1 MIATRTWFAASAGV
15 LICLGFGSVT
25 DLSAQV
31 PPTQGKAGTANTPEG
46 GKLVG
51 ILTHFEYNWTKMNGP
66 KPDTRL
72 SLKAEGETDSI
83 DYLLALPNEPVDP
96 KLESSLKKVF
106 PSNTV
111 SMQWEMRNGKRL
123 VTKIAVLTPTG
134 GQGIILGTV
143 MARGPGNLD
152 VKGTDR
158 QAITTR
164 YVVAW
169 DPATKG
175 PNPALAAALQGVNVG
190 DKVKVA
196 WSANP
201 ERLWV
206 NQVQLV
212 SRAPAGNP
220 AKVTR

>member
-1 MIATRTWFAASAGV
+1 MIATRTSFVVSAAV
-15 LICLGFGSVT
+15 LISFGFWSVA

-31 PPTQGKAGTANTPEG
+31 PPSKRETAPSNSPEG

-51 ILTHFEYNWTKMNGP
+51 ILTHFEYNWTKANGP

-72 SLKAEGETDSI
+72 SLKAEGETDSV

-111 SMQWEMRNGKRL
+111 SMQWELRNDKRL

-134 GQGIILGTV
+134 GQGIMLGTV
-143 MARGPGNLD
+143 IARGAGYLD
-152 VKGTDR
+152 LKGTDR

-169 DPATKG
+169 DPAAKG
-175 PNPALAAALQGVNVG
+175 PNPALASALQGVNVG
-190 DKVKVA
+190 DKVKIA

-212 SRAPAGNP
+212 SRAPAGKP
-220 AKVTR
+220 AGGT